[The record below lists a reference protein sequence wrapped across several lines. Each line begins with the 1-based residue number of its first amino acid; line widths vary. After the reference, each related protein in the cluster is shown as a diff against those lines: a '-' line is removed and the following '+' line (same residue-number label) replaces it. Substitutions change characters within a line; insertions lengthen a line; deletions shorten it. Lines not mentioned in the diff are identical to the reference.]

1 MYKVV
6 LHKNGC
12 ERSGLVLKEIIF
24 LIEESL
30 DGGYEAR
37 SMGHSIFTDGE
48 TYEEVKGN
56 IKEAVKCHFEE
67 DDMPNIIRLHLVKDE
82 VVAL

>member
-1 MYKVV
+1 MA
-6 LHKNGC
+6 
-12 ERSGLVLKEIIF
+12 KEIIF
-24 LIEESL
+24 LIEESI

-37 SMGHSIFTDGE
+37 AMGHSIFTEGE

-67 DDMPNIIRLHLVKDE
+67 DDIPCIIRLHLVKDE
-82 VVAL
+82 VMAL